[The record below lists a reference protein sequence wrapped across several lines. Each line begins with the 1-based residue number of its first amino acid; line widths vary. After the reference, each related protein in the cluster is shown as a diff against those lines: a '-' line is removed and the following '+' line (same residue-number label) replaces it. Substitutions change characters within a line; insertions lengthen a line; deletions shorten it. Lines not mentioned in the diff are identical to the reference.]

1 MKRFLWALCLVFIS
15 PNVVSQEKFSID
27 VSLDPKLA
35 LMRDDYGNTPFT
47 LNSLVNFSVQLQQL
61 EHGYYFFGQSVEYA
75 NLSGGKYFRY
85 SILQVGYTFN
95 KFPLSDRIEASM
107 ALNYGIVKR
116 WTFDFSNFGA
126 IFNLSYAFTDRLRI
140 SSFMQDVRRTDI
152 ESPNDSEDIYRTSFC
167 LGLRFDV
174 FGTNVM

>member
-1 MKRFLWALCLVFIS
+1 MKRFLWALCLVLTLQD
-15 PNVVSQEKFSID
+15 VVSQEKFSID

-47 LNSLVNFSVQLQQL
+47 LNSLINFSVQLSQL

-75 NLSGGKYFRY
+75 NLSGGEYFRY
-85 SILQVGYTFN
+85 SILQVGYAFN
-95 KFPLSDRIEASM
+95 RFPFSDRIEASM

-126 IFNLSYAFTDRLRI
+126 IFNLSYAFTDRLRVT
-140 SSFMQDVRRTDI
+140 SLMQVVRRTDI
-152 ESPNDSEDIYRTSFC
+152 ESPNDSEDIYRTSFF